1 LCNGI
6 TINAS
11 DVAVLFGDDQT
22 AICMGEVGSSTYKA
36 GNNEVIIHIIHGT
49 DRPQGKRSGCRDARS
64 TVAQLYRQA
73 ALDLAG

>member
-1 LCNGI
+1 
-6 TINAS
+6 
-11 DVAVLFGDDQT
+11 
-22 AICMGEVGSSTYKA
+22 MGEVGSSTYKA

-64 TVAQLYRQA
+64 TVAQLYGQA